1 MNHDLQ
7 CMLKKILAYDLI
19 IGLIFNLVLYV
30 ISPIWAM
37 YFLLGLFVAFISF
50 FINAFITNASFTG
63 GRNTSKLFILSGFFI
78 RVILV
83 SVIGII
89 IYTHNIT
96 NMVIYI
102 TGYSVQFISI
112 VLYGLTINK

>member
-1 MNHDLQ
+1 MNDDLQ
-7 CMLKKILAYDLI
+7 YMLKKILVYDLI
-19 IGLIFNLVLYV
+19 IGLIFNLVLYL
-30 ISPIWAM
+30 ISPIWAT

-50 FINAFITNASFTG
+50 LINAFITNASFTG
-63 GRNTSKLFILSGFFI
+63 EGNASKLFILVGFFI

-96 NMVIYI
+96 NMVVYI
-102 TGYSVQFISI
+102 SGYSLQFISI
-112 VLYGLTINK
+112 VLYGLTIKK